1 MTAPQE
7 KTMKT
12 ATVCACVIAALL
24 ASGCTSTLRYS
35 QEVRKI
41 TIESDPE
48 GAWVYQIN
56 PVNESE
62 RIFLG
67 TTPLKEQTVL
77 VPTRLQDLGEK
88 SIYAAKS
95 QLQMV
100 RVTIEKDGYKPFES
114 SLATMKDETMR
125 HDVTLERK

>member
-1 MTAPQE
+1 
-7 KTMKT
+7 MKT
-12 ATVCACVIAALL
+12 AAVLACVIAALL
-24 ASGCTSTLRYS
+24 ASGCTSTLRYA

-48 GAWVYQIN
+48 GALVYQIN
-56 PVNESE
+56 PVNENE

-77 VPTRLQDLGEK
+77 VPTRLQDLGEM
-88 SIYAAKS
+88 SNYAAKS

-100 RVTIEKDGYKPFES
+100 HVIIEKEGYTTFQS
-114 SLATMKDETMR
+114 NLATMKDETMR
-125 HDVTLERK
+125 HNVTLERK